1 LGQRDPLALRQFV
14 VAVVEERDAAV
25 AAEKRV
31 AAHASGEPLVFVVV
45 GDYCAMLVVEHAL
58 VVAAAAAAVVG
69 AWVVGVADSAR
80 EVERLAELESKS
92 SAKYSIAR
100 VEAAAA
106 AAAATLEAV
115 DCY

>member
-1 LGQRDPLALRQFV
+1 LALRQFV

-58 VVAAAAAAVVG
+58 VVAAAAAVVG
-69 AWVVGVADSAR
+69 AWVVGVANSAR

-100 VEAAAA
+100 VEIAA
-106 AAAATLEAV
+106 AAAATLETV